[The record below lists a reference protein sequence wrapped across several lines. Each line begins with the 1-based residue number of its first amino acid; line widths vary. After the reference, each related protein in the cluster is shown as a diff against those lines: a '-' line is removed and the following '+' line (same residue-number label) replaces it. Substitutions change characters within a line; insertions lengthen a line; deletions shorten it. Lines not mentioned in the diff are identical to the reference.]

1 MIPVTETTIALAGA
15 IMKLTASLKNH
26 PVARSIAYL
35 DASIDVVAF
44 NDDPEDP
51 DAVRALEKS
60 AEDLLDELAI
70 TRFPET
76 AEHVSAKQA
85 FEDVLRKRVEGH

>member
-44 NDDPEDP
+44 NADPEDP

-60 AEDLLDELAI
+60 AEDLLDELG
-70 TRFPET
+70 
-76 AEHVSAKQA
+76 S
-85 FEDVLRKRVEGH
+85 DVRVAAPAGAQQGRAAREIR